1 MTKNSTSYKKGVP
14 KPADVDRT
22 KCNICKHT
30 DKSEIEALIYEGET
44 QSNVIKMFKEN
55 RLRLQK
61 STFRKHFQYHIDDP
75 SKDYTKSIKKLATDN
90 MRLPEEE
97 TTSIFNLADH
107 LIDKLV
113 NVETVN
119 LNEDLKVTDRLI
131 KLMELK
137 NKTVVTNV
145 RINEKDTK
153 KTVKGERD
161 IAQALKELRNKD

>member
-1 MTKNSTSYKKGVP
+1 MTKNSTSFKKGEP
-14 KPADVDRT
+14 KPSDVDRS

-30 DKSEIEALIYEGET
+30 EKSEIEALIYEGET
-44 QSNVIKMFKEN
+44 QANVIKMFKGN
-55 RLRLQK
+55 GKRLEK
-61 STFRKHFQYHIDDP
+61 PTFRKHFQYHIDDP
-75 SKDYTKSIKKLATDN
+75 SKDFTKSIKRLATDN
-90 MRLPEEE
+90 MRVSEEE
-97 TTSIFNLADH
+97 TTSIFDLTDH

-145 RINEKDTK
+145 RINEKEGK
-153 KTVKGERD
+153 KAVKGERD